1 MTGVSKLLL
10 GVVSL
15 VVAQAATPLAMALPK
30 PSNARAEARANAKA
44 EVAKAQ
50 VEFQLGRYDRALE
63 GYTSAYE
70 LYPVPGLLFNLGQC
84 YRNLKNYERAVFF
97 FEAYLRE
104 SPKLGQDQRALTE
117 GLIAESKAGLE
128 LERERDRKREQAE
141 AQKTA
146 AAAAAR
152 AELPRSDPTPARPA
166 LVLSDDRDQLRDQ
179 LRDRSQ
185 APSRPHRSIARRWWF
200 WTAIGLSVAGG
211 VAAYYFTGDPR
222 RVAPPSSVGTLD
234 GR

>member
-1 MTGVSKLLL
+1 MTGVCKLLL
-10 GVVSL
+10 VVVSL
-15 VVAQAATPLAMALPK
+15 VVAQAPTPLAIALPK

-128 LERERDRKREQAE
+128 LDRERDRKREREQAE

-166 LVLSDDRDQLRDQ
+166 LVLSDDRDRLRDQ
-179 LRDRSQ
+179 LQ

-211 VAAYYFTGDPR
+211 VAAYYLTGDPR